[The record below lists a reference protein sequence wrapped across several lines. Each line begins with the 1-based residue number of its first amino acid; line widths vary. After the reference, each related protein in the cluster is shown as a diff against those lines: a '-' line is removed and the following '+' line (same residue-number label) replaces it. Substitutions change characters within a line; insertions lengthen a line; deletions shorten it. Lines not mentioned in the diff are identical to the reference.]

1 MIVMVASRI
10 VIRRV
15 FGKLA
20 FMKLQDAKGFI
31 QLYFDAK
38 MLVVEHTDAGDI
50 IGVTGHMKR
59 TDKGELSI
67 VVHAWHM
74 LTKSLHPLPDKHH
87 GLHDISI
94 KAS

>member
-1 MIVMVASRI
+1 
-10 VIRRV
+10 
-15 FGKLA
+15 
-20 FMKLQDAKGFI
+20 MKLQDAKGFI

-38 MLVVEHTDAGDI
+38 MLQDAFAVVVEHTDAGDI

-87 GLHDISI
+87 GLRDVSM